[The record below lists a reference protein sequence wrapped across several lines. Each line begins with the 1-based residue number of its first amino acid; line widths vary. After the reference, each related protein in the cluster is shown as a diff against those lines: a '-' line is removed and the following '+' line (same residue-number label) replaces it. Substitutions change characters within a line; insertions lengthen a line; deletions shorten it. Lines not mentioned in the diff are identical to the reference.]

1 MPVIVAP
8 SIAALPA
15 SRRHELDL
23 NAAQDRKGLYDIAG
37 LHEGRLVTGHIR
49 ITYDSVADC
58 LDRIELAESGS
69 EDGKARG
76 AAWYNSRINTERNAC
91 GDTDAHEA

>member
-8 SIAALPA
+8 SIAALPG
-15 SRRHELDL
+15 SGRHELDL
-23 NAAQDRKGLYDIAG
+23 KGLYDIAG
-37 LHEGRLVTGHIR
+37 LHEGRLVPGHIR
-49 ITYDSVADC
+49 INYDSVADY

-69 EDGKARG
+69 EEGKARG
-76 AAWYNSRINTERNAC
+76 AARHNSRINTERNAC